1 MEVMAVDRML
11 RAEMRESEKVNS
23 WPYPLRYFWTQ
34 LWGYCDD
41 WGRGRRDPRL
51 VKSGVMPLDD
61 EATYEVV
68 DRWMTGLESA
78 GVIQCYTVDGKVYF
92 ECVNWDESQDPPYR
106 RKTAVPDPQG
116 NIPAPRKSSGKFQKV
131 SAEREGEREEEEKGK
146 GKGADAPPSPFCPRH
161 PQGTDDPCKGCGN
174 ARRLRADWDAAEKAK
189 PSQSHRRPRKG
200 DGHDCSADGN
210 GWCSMCGEKAA

>member
-1 MEVMAVDRML
+1 MAVDRML

-68 DRWMTGLESA
+68 DRWMNGLESA
-78 GVIQCYTVDGKVYF
+78 GVIQCYTVEEKVYF
-92 ECVNWDESQDPPYR
+92 EVVNWGESQEIPYR
-106 RKTAVPDPQG
+106 RKT
-116 NIPAPRKSSGKFQKV
+116 NIPSPSGEIPTPQKSSGKFQKV
-131 SAEREGEREEEEKGK
+131 SAEREREREIEREGES
-146 GKGADAPPSPFCPRH
+146 ADAPPSPFCLRH
-161 PQGTDDPCKGCGN
+161 PGGTDDPCKRCGD
-174 ARRLRADWDAAEKAK
+174 ARRIRAEWDEKQKA
-189 PSQSHRRPRKG
+189 PRRLQPPPKKG
-200 DGHDCSADGN
+200 DGHVCSDVGSGYCAK
-210 GWCSMCGEKAA
+210 CGEKVA

>member
-68 DRWMTGLESA
+68 DRWMTGLELA
-78 GVIQCYTVDGKVYF
+78 GVIQCYTVEGKVYF
-92 ECVNWDESQDPPYR
+92 ECVNWDEAQQIVYR
-106 RKTAVPDPQG
+106 KKTITPDRSG
-116 NIPAPRKSSGKFQKV
+116 VIPKAGKSSGKFQKD
-131 SAEREGEREEEEKGK
+131 SPEGEGEGEREVEGE
-146 GKGADAPPSPFCPRH
+146 GASAPPSRFCRRH
-161 PQGTDDPCKGCGN
+161 PEGTDDPCKRCGD
-174 ARRLRADWDAAEKAK
+174 ARRIRAEWDEKQKA
-189 PSQSHRRPRKG
+189 PRRLQPPPKKG
-200 DGHDCSADGN
+200 DGHTCVDVGSGYCAS
-210 GWCSMCGEKAA
+210 CGEKAA